1 MLLKNLET
9 MEEEKKLKNCRKL
22 FADLDQTTRTIRYD
36 KAKSENDFFFNGKI
50 LYRHCTEYSGKY
62 LKMWK

>member
-36 KAKSENDFFFNGKI
+36 TEKSENDFF
-50 LYRHCTEYSGKY
+50 LMVKY
-62 LKMWK
+62 YIDIVLNIVENI